1 MISNQSL
8 CRTREVKSRDQ
19 ETSDRHTGG
28 LGAGRQPPS
37 SHRQA
42 PANPFLPSSESRS
55 LILVTQKSVLTFFIW
70 LGSYTEEKE
79 NTNKQQIPN
88 TNKPE
93 PGRESAGQDYGCL
106 SGSPG
111 GEKGWSESQ
120 RRWVV
125 DSVPLTEAK
134 GHRSRESCRGHC
146 GDGRHAP
153 GTSGGSSPSRASSQ
167 HNLLISN
174 VTLNCLGG
182 KCSTT

>member
-19 ETSDRHTGG
+19 EPSDRHTGG

-93 PGRESAGQDYGCL
+93 PGRESAGQDHGCL

-153 GTSGGSSPSRASSQ
+153 GTSGGSSPSRASSR